1 MEHVIVINPNGAV
14 KSVHNDKFNL
24 GFLGPQTIQR
34 ASDIRFDEDSQ
45 TWGIWF
51 KVRGDFHP
59 PALPSHY
66 GFDSYETARQVEVR
80 IMNESMKTGSCPTR
94 IQ

>member
-51 KVRGDFHP
+51 SIEGQFVP
-59 PALPSHY
+59 PQQPSHS
-66 GFDSYETARQVEVR
+66 GFDSYEAARVKEVEV
-80 IMNESMKTGSCPTR
+80 MNEALKAGLEPTR

>member
-1 MEHVIVINPNGAV
+1 MEHVIVINPAGAV
-14 KSVHNDKFNL
+14 KSMHNDKFNL

-34 ASDIRFDEDSQ
+34 ASDIRFDEASQ

-51 KVRGDFHP
+51 SVGGQFVP
-59 PALPSHY
+59 PQQPTHC
-66 GFDSYETARQVEVR
+66 GFDSYETARIKEVEV
-80 IMNESMKTGSCPTR
+80 MNESLKGGQEPTL